1 MTNAQ
6 TEARA
11 IAQERIWVTGSFHM
25 GGYASGSWNVQ
36 KLSNR
41 RTDLG
46 EVEYVRADIHATAL
60 AAKDAELAVLK
71 AQLVAAW
78 NAFGPSSSRG
88 DEPPFDTDDL
98 EHLPLSA
105 GGGLDEQIRE
115 LEDIAERAKA
125 GELAAHDAANT
136 AIRQRDEARAQLAEV
151 IKALEFYAN
160 PIRYNGPNQRNSGND
175 PYSTGPYIL
184 SVERDNG
191 EIARRARE
199 QGGE

>member
-60 AAKDAELAVLK
+60 AAKDAELERRDM
-71 AQLVAAW
+71 QLEASAKVAL
-78 NAFGPSSSRG
+78 
-88 DEPPFDTDDL
+88 DL
-98 EHLPLSA
+98 S
-105 GGGLDEQIRE
+105 
-115 LEDIAERAKA
+115 
-125 GELAAHDAANT
+125 
-136 AIRQRDEARAQLAEV
+136 AQLAEAR
-151 IKALEFYAN
+151 KALDAVFDDTQARTKAGMTYG
-160 PIRYNGPNQRNSGND
+160 INGHP
-175 PYSTGPYIL
+175 TL
-184 SVERDNG
+184 SPATLNIVAQARFAG
-191 EIARRARE
+191 RRALT
-199 QGGE
+199 GGQEDG